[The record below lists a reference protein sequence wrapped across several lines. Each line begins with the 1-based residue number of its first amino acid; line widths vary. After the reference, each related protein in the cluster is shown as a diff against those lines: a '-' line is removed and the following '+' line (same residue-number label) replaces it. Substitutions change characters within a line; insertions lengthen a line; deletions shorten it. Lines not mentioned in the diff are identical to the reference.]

1 MPSTKNKFPLF
12 GHRDRFLW
20 PAVLGPLAV
29 SNLYKHR
36 DMDPTGS
43 VSHHEVYLAAPTA
56 IVSAEQRQSMISKV
70 CFGEIFAPMDGHGRI
85 NANRRWLDA
94 GRRAGR

>member
-1 MPSTKNKFPLF
+1 MPGTKNQFPLF

-56 IVSAEQRQSMISKV
+56 IVSAEQLQSMISKV
-70 CFGEIFAPMDGHGRI
+70 SFGEIFAPMDGHGRI
-85 NANRRWLDA
+85 NANCRWLDA